1 MLDLLKFRA
10 LTFDCYGTLIDWETG
25 IFGAL
30 RPILAAH
37 NKPLTDAALLEIYG
51 ELELEAETGNYQ
63 RYRDVLKQ
71 VVRGFGTRLGFS
83 PSESEVSSLPDSLP
97 KWKPFADTVE
107 SLRRLKKRYQLAILS
122 NIDDDLFAASAKLL
136 QVPFDHV
143 ITAQQA
149 GSYKPSPRNFEM
161 ALSRIGLP
169 KEEVLHCGQSIFH
182 DVIPARALGLATVW
196 VNRASPRPGAGAT
209 RQAQGE
215 PDLEVPDLQTLAS
228 LALV

>member
-25 IFGAL
+25 IFDAL

-37 NKPLTDAALLEIYG
+37 NKQIADAALLEIYG
-51 ELELEAETGNYQ
+51 ELELEAETGKYQ

-71 VVRGFGTRLGFS
+71 VVRGFGARLGFS
-83 PSESEVSSLPDSLP
+83 PSESEVCSLPDSLP
-97 KWKPFADTVE
+97 TWKPFADTVD
-107 SLRRLKKRYQLAILS
+107 SLRRLKKRYKLAILS
-122 NIDDDLFAASAKLL
+122 NIDDDLFATSAKLL
-136 QVPFDHV
+136 QIPFDHV

-149 GSYKPSPRNFEM
+149 GSYKPSHKNFEL

-169 KEEVLHCGQSIFH
+169 REEVLHCGQSVFH
-182 DVIPARALGLATVW
+182 DVIPAKALGLATVW
-196 VNRASPRPGAGAT
+196 VNRTSPRPGAGAT
-209 RQAQGE
+209 RLAQAE
-215 PDLEVPDLQTLAS
+215 PDLEVPDLQTLAG

>member
-1 MLDLLKFRA
+1 MLDLLTFRA
-10 LTFDCYGTLIDWETG
+10 LTFDCYGTLIDWESG

-37 NKPLTDAALLEIYG
+37 NKQVADAALLEIYG
-51 ELELEAETGNYQ
+51 ELELEAETGKYQ

-71 VVRGFGTRLGFS
+71 VVRGFGSRLGFK
-83 PSESEVSSLPDSLP
+83 PSDSEVSSLPESLP
-97 KWKPFADTVE
+97 QWKPFADTVE
-107 SLRRLKKRYQLAILS
+107 SLRRLKKRYKLVILS
-122 NIDDDLFAASAKLL
+122 NIDDDLFATSARLL
-136 QVPFDHV
+136 RVSFDHV
-143 ITAQQA
+143 VTAQQA
-149 GSYKPSPRNFEM
+149 GSYKPSHRNFEI

-182 DVIPARALGLATVW
+182 DVVPAKALGLATVW

-209 RQAQGE
+209 RKAQGV